1 MKYKDYYSIL
11 GLNKN
16 ATQDEIKRAYRKL
29 AKKYHPDANPND
41 KKAEEKFKEVNEAY
55 EVLSDPEKR
64 KKYDA
69 FGSAYNFE
77 DGFDFDPA
85 RYGFG
90 NNVRYE
96 YRTNVGGDY
105 SDFFKIF
112 FGDDGFDLGSIF
124 DGFGRQRKRKSYPAQ
139 GSDIESEIE
148 ISPEEGFAGVEK
160 SISIRTRTGEKTLS
174 FKIPKGV
181 KDGEKIRLKGQ
192 GEPGTNGGSN
202 GDLYLTVKFKK
213 GGKFEIDG
221 KDLLTVLDVMPW
233 DAALGGEKTV
243 DTLDGKI
250 LIKIPPGIQTDNKIR
265 VPGKGYIDRNGLR
278 GDLYIKI
285 RIVNPKI
292 LTPEVRKL
300 YEKLRDIV
308 KATTY

>member
-1 MKYKDYYSIL
+1 M
-11 GLNKN
+11 
-16 ATQDEIKRAYRKL
+16 
-29 AKKYHPDANPND
+29 
-41 KKAEEKFKEVNEAY
+41 
-55 EVLSDPEKR
+55 
-64 KKYDA
+64 
-69 FGSAYNFE
+69 
-77 DGFDFDPA
+77 
-85 RYGFG
+85 
-90 NNVRYE
+90 
-96 YRTNVGGDY
+96 
-105 SDFFKIF
+105 
-112 FGDDGFDLGSIF
+112 
-124 DGFGRQRKRKSYPAQ
+124 
-139 GSDIESEIE
+139 
-148 ISPEEGFAGVEK
+148 
-160 SISIRTRTGEKTLS
+160 
-174 FKIPKGV
+174 
-181 KDGEKIRLKGQ
+181 
-192 GEPGTNGGSN
+192 
-202 GDLYLTVKFKK
+202 YLTVKFKK